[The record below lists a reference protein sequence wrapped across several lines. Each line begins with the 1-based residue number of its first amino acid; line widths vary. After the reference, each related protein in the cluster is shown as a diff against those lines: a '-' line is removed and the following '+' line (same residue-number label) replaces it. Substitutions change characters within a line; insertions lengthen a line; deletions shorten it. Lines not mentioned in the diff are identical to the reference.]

1 MIAWI
6 GDVMEKTC
14 KQLLTKA
21 RSEALQ
27 TKGGQDSTS
36 TAPVTGR
43 NTAANQNNQNFQ
55 PPGFQNRYYQASGYQ
70 GSRVLEHNQ
79 TNPPRFNQYVEVLW
93 PAQTVVDETGQCAG
107 PAATELDARY
117 HQVLLMKTTSRYV
130 SWPAFYTE
138 YAGTR
143 GLSGYVDGS
152 RLKAR
157 FNAPS
162 GLVISTDPRRPWR
175 IYIAD
180 SGNHCIRV
188 VAYESGRIATVAGS
202 PIEPPNKHSEW
213 AGLHLF
219 VLDNFRRI
227 RYIQLYLKKKTVST
241 LVGGACRAVARW
253 TVYESIVQRRVGC
266 HPDWSA
272 TLAGEQVDVYVSGEG
287 IFKCTGHQATC
298 APRNHPALADRVS
311 TQLLSKAYAQS
322 LLEGIP
328 PEDPYDMPLVLPPAS
343 Q

>member
-1 MIAWI
+1 MYR
-6 GDVMEKTC
+6 
-14 KQLLTKA
+14 LLVILCGCQVH
-21 RSEALQ
+21 S
-27 TKGGQDSTS
+27 
-36 TAPVTGR
+36 
-43 NTAANQNNQNFQ
+43 QNVLNGPAQNFQ
-55 PPGFQNRYYQASGYQ
+55 QPGFQNRYYQASGYQ

-79 TNPPRFNQYVEVLW
+79 TGRFSQYVEVLW
-93 PAQTVVDETGQCAG
+93 PAQTVVDEQGQIWISDS
-107 PAATELDARY
+107 TY

-143 GLSGYVDGS
+143 GLAGYVDGS

-162 GLVISTDPRRPWR
+162 GLVISTDPRRPRR

-188 VAYESGRIATVAGS
+188 VTYESGRIATVAGS
-202 PIEPPNKHSEW
+202 PITPGFRDGPGQEARFQQPSSLGMDPE
-213 AGLHLF
+213 GLHLF

-227 RYIQLYLKKKTVST
+227 RYIELYLKKKTVTT

-266 HPDWSA
+266 HPDWVA
-272 TLAGEQVDVYVSGEG
+272 RNAGEQVDLYVSGEG
-287 IFKCTGHQATC
+287 VFFCAGHQATC
-298 APRNHPALADRVS
+298 AERHHPALADRNS
-311 TQLLSKAYAQS
+311 PQLLSQAYAQS

-328 PEDPYDMPLVLPPAS
+328 PEDPYDMPLVLPSS

>member
-1 MIAWI
+1 
-6 GDVMEKTC
+6 KTSSARFLY
-14 KQLLTKA
+14 KDMAVPIVLHLLLLWQA
-21 RSEALQ
+21 HAQ
-27 TKGGQDSTS
+27 
-36 TAPVTGR
+36 
-43 NTAANQNNQNFQ
+43 TAANQNNQNFQ

-93 PAQTVVDETGQCAG
+93 PAQTVVDETGQIWIV
-107 PAATELDARY
+107 DARY

-202 PIEPPNKHSEW
+202 PVTKGWRDGPGQEAKFEQPSSLGMDPE
-213 AGLHLF
+213 GLHLF

>member
-1 MIAWI
+1 MYR
-6 GDVMEKTC
+6 
-14 KQLLTKA
+14 LLVILCGCQVH
-21 RSEALQ
+21 S
-27 TKGGQDSTS
+27 
-36 TAPVTGR
+36 
-43 NTAANQNNQNFQ
+43 QNVLNGPAQNFQ
-55 PPGFQNRYYQASGYQ
+55 QPGFQNRYYQASGYQ

-79 TNPPRFNQYVEVLW
+79 TGRFSQYVEVLW
-93 PAQTVVDETGQCAG
+93 PAQTVVDEQGQIWIS
-107 PAATELDARY
+107 DSRY

-143 GLSGYVDGS
+143 GLAGYVDGS

-162 GLVISTDPRRPWR
+162 GLVISTDPRRPRR

-188 VAYESGRIATVAGS
+188 VTYESGRIATVAGS
-202 PIEPPNKHSEW
+202 PITPGFRDGPGQEARFQQPSSLGMDPE
-213 AGLHLF
+213 GLHLF

-227 RYIQLYLKKKTVST
+227 RYIELYLKKKTVTT

-253 TVYESIVQRRVGC
+253 T
-266 HPDWSA
+266 DWVA
-272 TLAGEQVDVYVSGEG
+272 RNAGEQVDLYVSGEG
-287 IFKCTGHQATC
+287 VFFCAGHQATC
-298 APRNHPALADRVS
+298 AERHHPALADRNS
-311 TQLLSKAYAQS
+311 PQLLSQAYAQS

-328 PEDPYDMPLVLPPAS
+328 PEDPYDMPLVLPSS

>member
-1 MIAWI
+1 
-6 GDVMEKTC
+6 
-14 KQLLTKA
+14 
-21 RSEALQ
+21 
-27 TKGGQDSTS
+27 
-36 TAPVTGR
+36 
-43 NTAANQNNQNFQ
+43 
-55 PPGFQNRYYQASGYQ
+55 
-70 GSRVLEHNQ
+70 
-79 TNPPRFNQYVEVLW
+79 
-93 PAQTVVDETGQCAG
+93 
-107 PAATELDARY
+107 
-117 HQVLLMKTTSRYV
+117 MKTTSRYV

-202 PIEPPNKHSEW
+202 PVTKGWRDGPGQEAKFEQPSSLGMDPE
-213 AGLHLF
+213 GLHLF

-266 HPDWSA
+266 HPVAWAIVGGVGGHVRSSGCGIANPMQITYDWSA

-328 PEDPYDMPLVLPPAS
+328 PEDPYDMPLVLPGVPMGDRIEPSDRAECVPAAKRRTRRRALVGRANARGVAS
-343 Q
+343 GGGLCGVGKGSVRRFLC